1 MNPIPIRVTDYK
13 YIEDGSLPIQ
23 YKDKKYS
30 FTMAYEIISK
40 IPTPDPRFWKGKAL
54 TREQLL
60 EKWKSSLPVPNGHIY
75 EFLGNWA
82 FDL

>member
-1 MNPIPIRVTDYK
+1 MNPIPISVPDYE

-23 YKDKKYS
+23 YKGKNYS

-40 IPTPDPRFWKGKAL
+40 IPTPDLRFWKGEIL
-54 TREQLL
+54 TKEQML
-60 EKWKSSLPVPNGHIY
+60 EKWKHSPPTPKGHIF

-82 FDL
+82 FGL